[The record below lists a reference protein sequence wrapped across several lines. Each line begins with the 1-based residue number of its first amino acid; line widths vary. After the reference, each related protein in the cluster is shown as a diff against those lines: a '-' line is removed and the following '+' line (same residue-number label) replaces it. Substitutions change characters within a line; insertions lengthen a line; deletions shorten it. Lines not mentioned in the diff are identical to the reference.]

1 MRSLLTFT
9 LTLIVF
15 QGLMAQAPK
24 EKWGKPTKEELTM
37 TTCNIDPTADA
48 AVLNNYGHYYFDRHY
63 YYSAQE
69 LRTIYHYQV
78 RTKIFT
84 EAGKKYATIS
94 IPYKGYDEY
103 ENVVEI
109 SGATYTY
116 EDGKVT
122 KTKMKQKNIQWTRNG
137 RNMWN
142 CTFTLP
148 NVKPGSVIEYSYKI
162 ASLDLAKLRDWMFQ
176 RDIPVLHSD
185 LTLTSPYF
193 FNFAFFSNIPEAKL
207 SVKRTEM
214 SQYIQF
220 YRPSIYF
227 NCIKTEFSARDIPTF
242 RKEIFMPDSNRSI
255 LKGEFLLASAVTRP
269 IEFVRYADYYVVSFL
284 KPLLIT
290 TTENLYETKERISL
304 FNSILTGF
312 RITEGMEWK
321 DFTKKLSKDPDF
333 GKNMLKAFEENK
345 NLIDSFRRVPAGL
358 KRMVSIYDYIR
369 KNIRWNGE
377 YRILASN
384 SMEKIFEKK
393 VGYSSDVNMLLI
405 NTLNRAGVQARPVL
419 ISTKSYG
426 DVYKELGFLRKFNHL
441 IVSVELEG
449 KRYLLDATDPNR
461 PYDILSLD
469 DLNGEGLLINLL
481 DSGWIPISSIAN
493 TELNQTEKYTIG
505 QNGQYEGEVVT
516 SFTGQLALQKLKE
529 ENIKDHDNL
538 SVSIRKTTQGSFISA
553 GDSLLFAPF
562 KENSVIDNPFTEEQR
577 FHPVDLKFERSI
589 TREIAINIPEGYKLT
604 SIPGNRAFAMQ
615 GDFATCSINSEQNA
629 NILKISFRLELKN
642 AYIPPQFYPDFKLF
656 VETVKALESEKI
668 VLRKS

>member
-9 LTLIVF
+9 LTFIVF

-94 IPYKGYDEY
+94 IPYQGYDEY
-103 ENVVEI
+103 EKVVEI
-109 SGATYTY
+109 SGITYTY

-142 CTFTLP
+142 CTITLP
-148 NVKPGSVIEYSYKI
+148 NVKPGSVIEYTYKI
-162 ASLDLAKLRDWMFQ
+162 ASLDLIKLRDWMFQ
-176 RDIPVLHSD
+176 FDIPVLQSD
-185 LTLTSPYF
+185 MTLTTPYF
-193 FNFAFFSNIPEAKL
+193 FNFAFFSNMPQTKL
-207 SVKRTEM
+207 EVKRTET

-220 YRPSIYF
+220 YRPNIYF
-227 NCIKTEFSARDIPTF
+227 NCIKTQLSARNTSAF
-242 RKEIFMPDSNRSI
+242 RKEIFMPDSSRQI

-269 IEFVRYADYYVVSFL
+269 IEFARYPDYYVVPFL
-284 KPLLIT
+284 KPIMIT

-304 FNSILTGF
+304 YNSIMTGF

-321 DFTKKLSKDPDF
+321 DFTKRLSKEPDF
-333 GKNMLKAFEENK
+333 GKNMLKAFDENK
-345 NLIDSFRRVPAGL
+345 NLIDSFRRVPAGQ
-358 KRMVSIYDYIR
+358 KRMVAIYDYIR
-369 KNIRWNGE
+369 QNIRWNGE

-393 VGYSSDVNMLLI
+393 TGYSSDVNMLLI
-405 NTLNRAGVQARPVL
+405 NTLNRAGIQARPVL

-426 DVYKELGFLRKFNHL
+426 DVYKELGFFKKFNHL

-469 DLNGEGLLINLL
+469 DQNGEGLLINLL

-493 TELNQTEKYTIG
+493 TELNQTEKYTID

-529 ENIKDHDNL
+529 ENIKNHDNL
-538 SVSIRKTTQGSFISA
+538 PVSIRKTTRGSFISA

-562 KENSVIDNPFTEEQR
+562 KENSVIENPFTEEQR

-589 TREIAINIPEGYKLT
+589 TREITINIPEGYKLT
-604 SIPGNRAFAMQ
+604 SIPGNRVFAMQ
-615 GDFATCSINSEQNA
+615 GEFATCSLNHELNE
-629 NILKISFRLELKN
+629 NILKLVFRFELKN
-642 AYIPPQFYPDFKLF
+642 SFIPPQFYADLKLF
-656 VETVKALESEKI
+656 FETVKAIEDEKI
-668 VLRKS
+668 ILKRN